1 MTARKVIFDTDPGI
15 DDACALALVAA
26 SPALELVGITSVF
39 GNAPVGTTTRNALY
53 LRRRYGLAAPVARG
67 AARPLACP
75 PRDFPAFIH
84 GENGLGDFPLPGLAE
99 TGQDPAD
106 RPHALD
112 AAHFIVEQLRA
123 APGEITLI
131 AVGPLTNLAMALDID
146 PGITSLAA
154 ELVVMGGAF
163 GTAGRPGNVS
173 PVAEANI
180 YNDPH
185 AADRVLTAPWPVR
198 LVGLDVTTLCVM
210 SGAYM
215 AALRD
220 RAPGIGGF
228 LYDITRFYEGL
239 YRSRDGIDGINAHDA
254 LAVARAIDP
263 TLFTERR
270 GPVRAVTEG
279 IAIGQTIQRVE
290 DIRYPPGPL
299 DNLPAQ
305 SICLTADNERF
316 LRLYADTLAA
326 WDAGRG

>member
-131 AVGPLTNLAMALDID
+131 AVGPLTNLALALDID
-146 PGITSLAA
+146 PGIASLVA
-154 ELVVMGGAF
+154 EVVVMGGAF

-185 AADRVLTAPWPVR
+185 AADRVFHSDHLHFYISPKIHSFIQGSLKTVTLMINCNIRANRSFSSKAP
-198 LVGLDVTTLCVM
+198 
-210 SGAYM
+210 
-215 AALRD
+215 
-220 RAPGIGGF
+220 IF
-228 LYDITRFYEGL
+228 
-239 YRSRDGIDGINAHDA
+239 
-254 LAVARAIDP
+254 
-263 TLFTERR
+263 
-270 GPVRAVTEG
+270 RAV
-279 IAIGQTIQRVE
+279 VFSFPSS
-290 DIRYPPGPL
+290 PPPVFHFDTVFLKLNPGFSQPFL
-299 DNLPAQ
+299 LFAASPSRTRTSPA
-305 SICLTADNERF
+305 E
-316 LRLYADTLAA
+316 
-326 WDAGRG
+326 